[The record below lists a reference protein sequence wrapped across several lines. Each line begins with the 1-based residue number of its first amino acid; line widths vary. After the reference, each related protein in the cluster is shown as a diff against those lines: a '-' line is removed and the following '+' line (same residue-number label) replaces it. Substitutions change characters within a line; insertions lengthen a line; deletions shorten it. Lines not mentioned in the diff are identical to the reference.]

1 MKSPLIL
8 VASDRM
14 DSNKK
19 NDRNENGLI
28 RLGTI
33 ARDNLGLVGEKIVEV
48 WPDTDI
54 EGRINRSKSLEIFQ
68 AYSSDLKKAKAS
80 MSANDF
86 ERVGFV
92 TTTIFNYV
100 CRDNRKNKENI
111 WLADTVEDTVVG
123 GDPEFMLFEE
133 DGKIMYAAKVHNLGH
148 NAELGSDGPLA
159 EIRPKPTISVEGFVD
174 NIHDILTNHPNT
186 NLIDPYEWV
195 GGCNHRGCETG
206 MTDQDNSRD
215 WPVGGHIHL
224 GTPGN
229 LAQKISSFGNN
240 YSCAVYACLQRILDS
255 YVAIPM
261 MKLDGKQKGMQR
273 RGTSY
278 GYFGDHKTDHGRL
291 EYRTLSGEWLTHPEL
306 TRIVIGTVKAIA
318 HAYFRAVE
326 DGGFKHSLIMTKK
339 HQETNDWYLQ
349 QDLRFFDKTFDEW
362 KNIEITKAFDTT
374 SSSENM
380 RNILHKWE
388 IEFKKNYFDKLQS
401 KFRSLQ
407 TYREYADY
415 IDKFI
420 EVVRLPQN
428 VLNGR
433 EKGLKHTW
441 VGNVN
446 FII

>member
-1 MKSPLIL
+1 MKAPLIL
-8 VASDRM
+8 VISDRM

-28 RLGTI
+28 RLGTK
-33 ARDNLGLVGEKIVEV
+33 ARKNLGLSDEKVVEV
-48 WPDTDI
+48 WPDTNIKD
-54 EGRINRSKSLEIFQ
+54 RINRSKSLEIFQ
-68 AYSSDLKKAKAS
+68 AYSSDLKKAKES
-80 MSANDF
+80 MAEEDF

-92 TTTIFNYV
+92 TSNIFRYI
-100 CRDNRKNKENI
+100 CKDARKNKENI
-111 WLADTVEDTVVG
+111 WLADTVEDTIVG
-123 GDPEFMLFEE
+123 GDPEFMLFGK
-133 DGKIMYAAKVHNLGH
+133 DGNIMYASKVQDLGH

-159 EIRPKPTISVEGFVD
+159 ELRPQPTISVENFVD

-186 NLIDPYEWV
+186 SLIDPYKWV
-195 GGCNHRGCETG
+195 GGCHHYGRETG
-206 MTDQDNSRD
+206 ASPEATRD

-229 LAQKISSFGNN
+229 LAQKISSFGSN
-240 YSCAVYACLQRILDS
+240 YSQAVYACLQRILDD

-261 MKLDGKQKGMQR
+261 MKLDGKKNGMMR
-273 RGTSY
+273 RKSY
-278 GYFGDHKTDHGRL
+278 GHFGDHKTDHGRL

-318 HAYFRAVE
+318 HAYFRALE
-326 DGGFKHSLIMTKK
+326 DGNFKHSLIMTKK
-339 HQETNDWYLQ
+339 HQETSEWYSRNDLC
-349 QDLRFFDKTFDEW
+349 FFSETFNNW
-362 KNIEITKAFDTT
+362 KNIEITRAFGTI
-374 SSSENM
+374 SSSGDM
-380 RNILHKWE
+380 KAILHEWE
-388 IEFKKNYFDKLQS
+388 IEFRKSYFDALKS
-401 KFRSLQ
+401 KYRALQ

-428 VLNGR
+428 VLNER

-441 VGNVN
+441 IGNSN

>member
-1 MKSPLIL
+1 MKAPLIL
-8 VASDRM
+8 VVSDRM
-14 DSNKK
+14 DSNRK

-28 RLGTI
+28 RLGVK
-33 ARDNLGLVGEKIVEV
+33 ARRNLGLADEKVVEI
-48 WPDTDI
+48 WPDTDTS
-54 EGRINRSKSLEIFQ
+54 GRINRSKSLEIFQ
-68 AYSSDLKKAKAS
+68 AYSSDLKEAKES
-80 MSANDF
+80 MSNEDF

-92 TTTIFNYV
+92 TSTIFRYI
-100 CRDNRKNKENI
+100 CKDGRKNKENI
-111 WLADTVEDTVVG
+111 WLANTVEDTVVG
-123 GDPEFMLFEE
+123 GDPEFMLFNE
-133 DGKIMYAAKVHNLGH
+133 DGTIMYASKVQNLGH

-159 EIRPKPTISVEGFVD
+159 ELRPDPAILVEDFVN

-186 NLIDPYEWV
+186 RLIDPYKWI
-195 GGCNHRGCETG
+195 GGCHHHGHETG
-206 MTDQDNSRD
+206 ADTRAMKN

-240 YSCAVYACLQRILDS
+240 YSHAVYACLQRILDD

-261 MKLDGKQKGMQR
+261 MKLDGKDKGMKR
-273 RGTSY
+273 RESSY
-278 GYFGDHKTDHGRL
+278 GHFGDHKTDHGRL

-318 HAYFRAVE
+318 HAYFRAIE
-326 DGGFKHSLIMTKK
+326 DGGFKHSLIMTKR
-339 HQETNDWYLQ
+339 HQETNEWYNHN
-349 QDLRFFDKTFDEW
+349 DLRFFSEAFDQW
-362 KNIEITKAFDTT
+362 KNIEITKAFGTT
-374 SSSENM
+374 SDSGAM
-380 RNILHKWE
+380 RTILHEWE
-388 IEFKKNYFDKLQS
+388 IEFKKSYFDKLQS
-401 KFRSLQ
+401 KFRALQ

-428 VLNGR
+428 VLNER

-441 VGNVN
+441 VGDSN

>member
-1 MKSPLIL
+1 MKAPLIL
-8 VASDRM
+8 IISDRM
-14 DSNKK
+14 DSNRKS
-19 NDRNENGLI
+19 DRNENGLI
-28 RLGTI
+28 RMGTK
-33 ARDNLGLVGEKIVEV
+33 ARRNLGLIDEKVVEV
-48 WPDTDI
+48 WPDTNTN
-54 EGRINRSKSLEIFQ
+54 GRINRSKSLEIFQ
-68 AYSSDLKKAKAS
+68 AYSSDLKKAKES
-80 MSANDF
+80 MSEEDF

-92 TTTIFNYV
+92 TPTIFRYV
-100 CRDNRKNKENI
+100 CKDGRKSKENI

-123 GDPEFMLFEE
+123 GDPEFMLF
-133 DGKIMYAAKVHNLGH
+133 DGSGNIMYASKVNNLGH
-148 NAELGSDGPLA
+148 SDELGSDGPLA
-159 EIRPKPTISVEGFVD
+159 ELRPDPAILVEDFVNNIR
-174 NIHDILTNHPNT
+174 NILTDHPNT
-186 NLIDPYEWV
+186 KLIDPYEWV
-195 GGCNHRGCETG
+195 GGCHHHGYETG
-206 MTDQDNSRD
+206 VTDPETTRD

-240 YSCAVYACLQRILDS
+240 YSRAVYACLQRILDS

-261 MKLDGKQKGMQR
+261 MKLDGRKHGMKR
-273 RGTSY
+273 RESY
-278 GYFGDHKTDHGRL
+278 GHFGDHKTDHGRL

-318 HAYFRAVE
+318 HAYFRAIE

-339 HQETNDWYLQ
+339 HQETNEWYNYN
-349 QDLRFFDKTFDEW
+349 DLRFFSATFDNW

-374 SSSENM
+374 SNSENM
-380 RNILHKWE
+380 RAILHKWE
-388 IEFKKNYFDKLQS
+388 IEFKKSYFDKL
-401 KFRSLQ
+401 KAKYRSLQ

-428 VLNGR
+428 VLNER

-441 VGNVN
+441 VGDSN